1 MTQPD
6 VLTAIDDALDTG
18 RARDGDPVTRE
29 LQELA
34 LMLRADSPE
43 PTREFTEHLGRR
55 VERGFP
61 KRAGSKPPWWRQ
73 FAEPAVAVL
82 VVLVAVT
89 GIALLARGGSGSMD
103 DSSGGSSGESA
114 AVSRGAE
121 GDLAAPASGG
131 GFAPGHAG
139 RKIERTFSLELET
152 PVDRMQ
158 RVAEQVTAVTNRHGG
173 FVLSSSVSTGEDSSG
188 GDFDLRIP
196 ATEVRPALR
205 DLAALADV
213 RSQSQTGRDVTPA
226 YVTARDRLQ
235 AARAERGSL
244 LRRLEAATTDT
255 EAEAIRRRLDIV
267 AGQINSLRGRLH
279 ALRLRTDYAVVTV
292 NLQAKD
298 GDQGGAGGGSFGDA
312 LGDAGDILVA
322 TAGILVRVLAV
333 ALPLALIAL
342 LGWVGG
348 RLVQRRRRESAL
360 ALRRSLSSWLC
371 LQSPPPTSPIRP
383 VPGPTPSGPRMRA
396 CGGGSAT
403 RSIGASS

>member
-1 MTQPD
+1 MTEAD

-18 RARDGDPVTRE
+18 RAGDGDPVTRE

-34 LMLRADSPE
+34 LLLRADSPE
-43 PTREFTEHLGRR
+43 PTREFSEHLGRR

-61 KRAGSKPPWWRQ
+61 KRALSKPPWWRQ

-82 VVLVAVT
+82 VVLVVVT
-89 GIALLARGGSGSMD
+89 GIALLARGPSGGTD
-103 DSSGGSSGESA
+103 DSSGGSSGGSVAVSGGADGGGGRAADSGAAESA
-114 AVSRGAE
+114 AQGTA
-121 GDLAAPASGG
+121 GDLAAPTPGG
-131 GFAPGHAG
+131 GFAPGRVD
-139 RKIERTFSLELET
+139 RKIERTFSLELEA

-158 RVAEQVTAVTNRHGG
+158 RVADQVTAVTNRHGG
-173 FVLSSSVSTGEDSSG
+173 FVLSSSVSTGQDSSG

-235 AARAERGSL
+235 AARAERKSL

-255 EAEAIRRRLDIV
+255 EAEALRQRLDIV

-279 ALRLRTDYAVVTV
+279 GLRLRTDYAVVTV
-292 NLQAKD
+292 SLQAKD
-298 GDQGGAGGGSFGDA
+298 GDGGGAGGGSFGDA
-312 LGDAGDILVA
+312 LGDAGDILEA
-322 TAGILVRVLAV
+322 SAGILVRVLAV

-342 LGWVGG
+342 LGWAAG
-348 RLVQRRRRESAL
+348 RVVQRRRRESAL
-360 ALRRSLSSWLC
+360 A
-371 LQSPPPTSPIRP
+371 
-383 VPGPTPSGPRMRA
+383 
-396 CGGGSAT
+396 
-403 RSIGASS
+403 